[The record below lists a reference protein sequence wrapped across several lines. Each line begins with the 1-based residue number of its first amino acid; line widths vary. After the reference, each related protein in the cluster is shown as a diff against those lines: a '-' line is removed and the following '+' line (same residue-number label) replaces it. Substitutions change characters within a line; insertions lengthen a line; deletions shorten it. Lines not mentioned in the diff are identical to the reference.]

1 VQTIYEIDPGVLFDY
16 YKQHTGLQL
25 CPTCWTDRVKA
36 YNYYRKMTKSK
47 TKTSTSTSGVYQFKE
62 GFEDTQVF
70 IKGLG
75 EIISAE
81 NLTNELVEQHFV
93 GSTLMDLVELSDE
106 QV

>member
-1 VQTIYEIDPGVLFDY
+1 MQSIYEIDPVVLFDF

-47 TKTSTSTSGVYQFKE
+47 TKTSTGGLYQFKE

-81 NLTNELVEQHFV
+81 NLTNEIVEKHFV
-93 GSTLMDLVELSDE
+93 GSTLMDLVELSTDG
-106 QV
+106 QA

>member
-1 VQTIYEIDPGVLFDY
+1 MQTIYEIDPVVLFDF

-25 CPTCWTDRVKA
+25 CPTCWADRVKA

-47 TKTSTSTSGVYQFKE
+47 TKISTGGVYQFKE

-81 NLTNELVEQHFV
+81 NLTNELVEKHFV
-93 GSTLMDLVELSDE
+93 GSTLMDLVELSTDE
-106 QV
+106 QA

>member
-1 VQTIYEIDPGVLFDY
+1 MLFDFY
-16 YKQHTGLQL
+16 RQHTGLQL

-47 TKTSTSTSGVYQFKE
+47 TKTSTSGLYQFKE

-70 IKGLG
+70 IKNLG

-81 NLTNELVEQHFV
+81 NLTNEIVEKHFV
-93 GSTLMDLVELSDE
+93 GSTLMDLVELSTDE

>member
-1 VQTIYEIDPGVLFDY
+1 VQTIYEIDPVVLFDF

-25 CPTCWTDRVKA
+25 CSTCWTDRVKA

-47 TKTSTSTSGVYQFKE
+47 SKTSTGGLYQFKE